1 MKKFILTTTALLLTL
16 ATATGAHAV
25 EVVAA
30 GDIAT
35 SIDSDRMTSDLVL
48 QIAPDHVLTLGD
60 HAYPDASIEEFM
72 RYYDPTWGRFADIT
86 LPAPGNHEYHIPGA
100 AGYVEYFGPAF
111 PLSTVVSYQ
120 DLVPGWDIYQIDTE
134 RWDAAQSAQLAAMLA
149 ANPDNCEI
157 VYGHHPRWSSGGH
170 GDDPS
175 MQGVWELL
183 VDNGVELYLSG
194 HDHDYERFTK
204 MDVDG
209 SRLPTGTRQLVVG
222 TGGAGM
228 RPEGATPSAGTSRVL
243 LTGNENWGVLDLEL
257 SPEWYVGQFRRAT
270 GGNGTVAD
278 YFASPC
284 RQ

>member
-1 MKKFILTTTALLLTL
+1 MKKVILTTALLITL
-16 ATATGAHAV
+16 ATGTGAHAV

-35 SIDSDRMTSDLVL
+35 GIDSDRMTSDLVL

-60 HAYPDASIEEFM
+60 HAYPDGALAEFM
-72 RYYDPTWGRFADIT
+72 QYYDPTWGRFASIT
-86 LPAPGNHEYHIPGA
+86 LPAPGNHEYETPGA
-100 AGYVEYFGPAF
+100 AGYVGYFGSAF
-111 PLSTVVSYQ
+111 PLSTVVPYQ
-120 DLVPGWDIYQIDTE
+120 DVVPGWDIYQIDTE
-134 RWDAAQSAQLAAMLA
+134 MWDAAQYTQLAAFLA
-149 ANPDNCEI
+149 ANPDSCEI

-170 GDDPS
+170 GDDAS
-175 MQGVWELL
+175 KQALWKLL

-209 SRLPTGTRQLVVG
+209 SRLPTGTRQVVVG

-257 SPEWYVGQFRRAT
+257 LPDWYSGQFRRAT
-270 GGNGTVAD
+270 GGKGTVAD

-284 RQ
+284 RA